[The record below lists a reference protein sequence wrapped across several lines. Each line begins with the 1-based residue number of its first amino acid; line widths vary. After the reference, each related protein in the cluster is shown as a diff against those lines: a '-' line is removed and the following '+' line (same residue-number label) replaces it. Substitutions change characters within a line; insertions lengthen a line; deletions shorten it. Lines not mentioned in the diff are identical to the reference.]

1 MKPIFRYMLVVL
13 TVATLLTACGYRNP
27 YYYSGPNRSIYV
39 KTWPN
44 RTNILALDSKIY
56 QSLIKWYQK
65 AGSLNI
71 TKDKEGAD
79 YILAGEIVSIN
90 LPSLTY
96 SGTNT
101 TTEVNIRL
109 KVRYI
114 LKDLKT
120 EKVLI
125 EVPSETWTEEY
136 KVSANASETRDNATE
151 ALEIIVDELSQKIY
165 QNSLLEFSKL

>member
-1 MKPIFRYMLVVL
+1 MKPIFRYVLVML
-13 TVATLLTACGYRNP
+13 TVTTLLTACGYRNP

-65 AGSLNI
+65 AGSLII
-71 TKDKEGAD
+71 TKEKEGAD

-90 LPSLTY
+90 LPSLTFG
-96 SGTNT
+96 GTNT
-101 TTEVNIRL
+101 TSEVNIRL

-120 EKVLI
+120 EQILI

-136 KVSANASETRDNATE
+136 KVTADAAQTRDNGNE
-151 ALEIIVDELSQKIY
+151 ALDIIIDELAQKIY
-165 QNSLLEFSKL
+165 QNSLLEFSRL

>member
-1 MKPIFRYMLVVL
+1 MKPIFRYILVVFA
-13 TVATLLTACGYRNP
+13 VATLLTACGYRNP

-44 RTNILALDSKIY
+44 RTNILLLDSKLY

-101 TTEVNIRL
+101 TSEVNIRL

-136 KVSANASETRDNATE
+136 KVSANSSETRDNATE